1 MMMSK
6 KIMGSLAAIVFVAAS
21 IAASTVAFSQHSVH
35 SYTKVSEARDSS
47 GQTVCTWKC
56 LMGGGHFATT
66 TGYGYCSRPY

>member
-1 MMMSK
+1 MMSFK
-6 KIMGSLAAIVFVAAS
+6 KIMGSLAAVVF
-21 IAASTVAFSQHSVH
+21 IAASTMAFSQHSVH

-66 TGYGYCSRPY
+66 AVALTNK